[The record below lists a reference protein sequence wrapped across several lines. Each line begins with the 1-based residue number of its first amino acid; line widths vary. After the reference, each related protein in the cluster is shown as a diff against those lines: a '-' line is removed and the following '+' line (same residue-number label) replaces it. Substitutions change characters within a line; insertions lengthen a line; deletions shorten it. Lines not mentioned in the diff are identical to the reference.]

1 MDSQPH
7 DNFTFDEQDLVYYTD
22 PENNIFSGG
31 YQVSSVLMKAGLSP
45 MSSNVQEGGAGLDDG
60 QQEPELFHHL
70 VLPNWA
76 LYHPQSHKQLT
87 HKTRDGGNAPDIL
100 MEWLL
105 SMAEGITPQNHIPI
119 INNTKRKKPSPQSKL
134 TRRHKR
140 H

>member
-1 MDSQPH
+1 MDSQTCN
-7 DNFTFDEQDLVYYTD
+7 NFTFDEQDLVYYTD

-45 MSSNVQEGGAGLDDG
+45 ISSNVQDGGSELVDG
-60 QQEPELFHHL
+60 QQKPDLFHHL

-76 LYHPQSHKQLT
+76 LYHPQSDKQLT
-87 HKTRDGGNAPDIL
+87 HKTTDGGDASDIL

-105 SMAEGITPQNHIPI
+105 SMAQGITPQNHIPI
-119 INNTKRKKPSPQSKL
+119 INNTKRKKPSRQSKL